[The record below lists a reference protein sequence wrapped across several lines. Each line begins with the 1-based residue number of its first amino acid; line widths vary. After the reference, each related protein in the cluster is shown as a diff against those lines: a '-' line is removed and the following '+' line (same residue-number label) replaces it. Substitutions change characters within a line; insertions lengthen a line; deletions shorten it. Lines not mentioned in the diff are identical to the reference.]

1 MRRSGSQAA
10 WRSPGD
16 GRLSDLEGVEQG
28 PAIEFVIP
36 AYNASATLG
45 DTLRSLR
52 AQTQPAWRAWVVD
65 DGSTDDPGAVVAALG
80 DERVRILHRQNGGLA
95 AARNTGYAH
104 TAAPVVCFLDADDVV
119 EPEFA
124 GAMLERLGSADAAAC
139 GFRYVGPDLA
149 DLGWTYRV
157 EPHDLAT
164 DRLAGMNPLAV
175 GGVALRRAA
184 LERVRLAAGPFD
196 ELLPVAEDWDL
207 WLRLDGAG
215 VRWAVEPRT
224 LFVCRLRGGSLSA
237 NVERMWREGLRV
249 VRGAATDAARR
260 CGLDAARLERRWH
273 LRALA
278 RAIAEDDARLVATVW
293 GVLGALG
300 EDDAPD
306 LAGALREAFPRRHVA
321 DAAARD
327 ACGPAWRAIA
337 AKHLADAPEG
347 VWGAVLRALDWS
359 SDRWRRIA
367 QRAAAHVPTGG
378 TLVVYGLGQNGR
390 AATAALRDE
399 GVKYA
404 VIDDHAG
411 LRCDEPRVRVEDL
424 TDAHAVLVTPE
435 DRAGI
440 LARLRS
446 ARVGR
451 VLLPEMLLA
460 S

>member
-1 MRRSGSQAA
+1 MRRASVGAA
-10 WRSPGD
+10 CRSPGD
-16 GRLSDLEGVEQG
+16 DRLSDLEGVEREQ
-28 PAIEFVIP
+28 AIEFVIP

-80 DERVRILHRQNGGLA
+80 DERMRVVRRPNGGLA
-95 AARNTGYAH
+95 AARNTGFART
-104 TAAPVVCFLDADDVV
+104 TAPAVCFLDADDMV

-124 GAMLERLGSADAAAC
+124 AVMLARLGACDAAAC

-149 DLGWTYRV
+149 DLGWTYHV
-157 EPHDLAT
+157 EQHDLAT

-175 GGVALRRAA
+175 GGVVLRRDV
-184 LERVRLAAGPFD
+184 LERVRLTAGPFD
-196 ELLPVAEDWDL
+196 ESLAVAEDWDL

-215 VRWAVEPRT
+215 ARWAVEPRA

-249 VRGAATDAARR
+249 VHGAATDAARR

-278 RAIAEDDARLVATVW
+278 RAIAEDDARLVAAVRGT
-293 GVLGALG
+293 LGALR

-321 DAAARD
+321 AAAARE

-337 AKHLADAPEG
+337 TRHLADVPD
-347 VWGAVLRALDWS
+347 AVRGTVMRALDWS

-367 QRAAAHVPTGG
+367 RRAAAHVPSGG

-390 AATAALRDE
+390 EAAAALRDE
-399 GVKYA
+399 RVAYA

-411 LRCDEPRVRVEDL
+411 VRSDEPRLRVEDL